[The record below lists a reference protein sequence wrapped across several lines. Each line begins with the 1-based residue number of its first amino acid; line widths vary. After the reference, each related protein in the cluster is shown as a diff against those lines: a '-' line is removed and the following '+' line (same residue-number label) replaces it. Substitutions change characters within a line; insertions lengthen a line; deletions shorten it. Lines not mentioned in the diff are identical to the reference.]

1 MKMADRDMALM
12 AHLMRRAGFGAARSE
27 LERRTAKGYEATVE
41 ELLDPAAHGV
51 PPLDTS
57 VLFRQTPGFR
67 IPGNPENA
75 SGYWMYRMI
84 HTPRPLEEKI
94 SLLWHQVFAT
104 ANSKVNNPPEVVRQI
119 EMFREYGMGGYR
131 RLLVELAK
139 NPAMIFWLDNQENHK
154 DAPNENWGRELLELF
169 SMGQGNYT
177 EEDVKECARAFTGWT
192 LAPTLPGVL
201 YNRFPWQFKYDAE
214 DHDDGEKVFLGQK
227 GRFNGEDV
235 IDIIMGHPATAQ
247 FVARHLYNFFVADEV
262 QVPSWQDEPPRDPE
276 AAAIIAEALVAS
288 DFDIRSTLRVIFN
301 SDFFKDEEVWF
312 AKVKSP
318 TELVV
323 SAMRLVQD
331 FQEYRPGIWTI
342 GMETSYQGQAILN
355 PPSVEGWHT
364 GQEWIDSGA
373 LLQRINFVADRVG
386 DVSLPGVRDIVK
398 RLSDKNVLSAGE
410 LVDGCLDLLGHVRL
424 TDDTRQELIEHV
436 SGWEE
441 ARRGETEEERVAFG
455 AKVADVLKLITAT
468 REYQLG

>member
-1 MKMADRDMALM
+1 MADKDMALM
-12 AHLMRRAGFGAARSE
+12 AHLMRRAGFGVPRDELEARAAR
-27 LERRTAKGYEATVE
+27 GYEATVE
-41 ELLDPAAHGV
+41 EFLDPDAHGV
-51 PPLDTS
+51 PALDTS
-57 VLFRQTPGFR
+57 ILFRHSPGFKV
-67 IPGNPENA
+67 PGNPDNA
-75 SGYWMYRMI
+75 MGYWMYRLI
-84 HTPRPLEEKI
+84 NTSRPLEEKV

-119 EMFREYGMGGYR
+119 EMFREYGMGSYR

-177 EEDVKECARAFTGWT
+177 EDDVKECARAFTGWT

-201 YNRFPWQFKYDAE
+201 FNRFPWEFKYDPE
-214 DHDDGEKVFLGQK
+214 DHDDGEKVFLGQR

-235 IDIIMGHPATAQ
+235 IDIILRHPATPR

-276 AAAIIAEALVAS
+276 AVAILADTLVGS
-288 DFDIRSTLRVIFN
+288 EFDIRSTLRVLFN
-301 SDFFKDEEVWF
+301 SDFFKDEKVWF

-318 TELVV
+318 TELIV
-323 SAMRLVQD
+323 STMRLVRD
-331 FQEYRPGIWTI
+331 FQVYRPGMAGI

-386 DVSLPGVRDIVK
+386 DVSLPGVRAIVDMLA
-398 RLSDKNVLSAGE
+398 LSGTLSSDE
-410 LVDGCLDLLGHVRL
+410 LVDGCLDLLGPIRL
-424 TDDTRQELIEHV
+424 ADDTRQELIEHA
-436 SGWEE
+436 SAAGPI
-441 ARRGETEEERVAFG
+441 RRGETEQEHAAFG
-455 AKVADVLKLITAT
+455 ARVSEVLKLITAT
-468 REYQLG
+468 REYQLE

>member
-1 MKMADRDMALM
+1 MADKDMVLM
-12 AHLMRRAGFGAARSE
+12 AHLMRRAGFGVPRDE
-27 LERRTAKGYEATVE
+27 LEPRAAKGYEATVE
-41 ELLDPAAHGV
+41 ELLDPDAHGV
-51 PPLDTS
+51 PALDTS
-57 VLFRQTPGFR
+57 VLFRHSPGFKV
-67 IPGNPENA
+67 PGNPDNA
-75 SGYWMYRMI
+75 MGYWMYRLI
-84 HTPRPLEEKI
+84 NTSRPLEEKV

-119 EMFREYGMGGYR
+119 EMFREYGMGSYR

-177 EEDVKECARAFTGWT
+177 EDDVKECARAFTGWT

-201 YNRFPWQFKYDAE
+201 FNRFPWEFKYDPE
-214 DHDDGEKVFLGQK
+214 DHDDGEKVFLGQR

-235 IDIIMGHPATAQ
+235 IDIILRHPATPR

-262 QVPSWQDEPPRDPE
+262 QVSSWQDEPPRDPE
-276 AAAIIAEALVAS
+276 AVAILADTLVGS
-288 DFDIRSTLRVIFN
+288 EFDIRSTLRVLFN
-301 SDFFKDEEVWF
+301 SDFFKDEKVWF

-318 TELVV
+318 TELIV
-323 SAMRLVQD
+323 STMRLVRD
-331 FQEYRPGIWTI
+331 FQVYRPGMAGI

-386 DVSLPGVRDIVK
+386 DVSLPGVRAIVDMLA
-398 RLSDKNVLSAGE
+398 LSGTLSPDE
-410 LVDGCLDLLGHVRL
+410 LVDGCLDLLGPIRL
-424 TDDTRQELIEHV
+424 ADDTRQELIDHA
-436 SGWEE
+436 SAAGPI
-441 ARRGETEEERVAFG
+441 RRGETEQEHAAFG
-455 AKVADVLKLITAT
+455 ARVSEVLKLITAT
-468 REYQLG
+468 REYQLE

>member
-1 MKMADRDMALM
+1 MADKDMALM
-12 AHLMRRAGFGAARSE
+12 AHLMRRAGFGVPREELEARAAR
-27 LERRTAKGYEATVE
+27 GYEVTVA
-41 ELLDPAAHGV
+41 ELLDLDAHGV

-57 VLFRQTPGFR
+57 VLFRHSPGFKV
-67 IPGNPENA
+67 PGNPDNA
-75 SGYWMYRMI
+75 MGYWMYRLI
-84 HTPRPLEEKI
+84 NTSRPLEEKL
-94 SLLWHQVFAT
+94 SLLWHQIFAT

-119 EMFREYGMGGYR
+119 EMFREYGMGSYR

-177 EEDVKECARAFTGWT
+177 EDDVKECARAFTGWT
-192 LAPTLPGVL
+192 LAPTIPGVL
-201 YNRFPWQFKYDAE
+201 FNRFPWEFKYDPE
-214 DHDDGEKVFLGQK
+214 DHDDGEKVFLGQR

-235 IDIIMGHPATAQ
+235 IDIILRHPATPR

-262 QVPSWQDEPPRDPE
+262 QVSSWEDELPRDPE
-276 AAAIIAEALVAS
+276 AVAILADTLVGS
-288 DFDIRSTLRVIFN
+288 EFDIRSTLRVLFN
-301 SDFFKDEEVWF
+301 SDFFKDERVWF

-318 TELVV
+318 TELIV
-323 SAMRLVQD
+323 STMRLVRD
-331 FQEYRPGIWTI
+331 FRVYRPGMAGI

-386 DVSLPGVRDIVK
+386 DVSLPGVRAIVDMLAVSGT
-398 RLSDKNVLSAGE
+398 LSPDE
-410 LVDGCLDLLGHVRL
+410 LVDGCLDLLGPIRL
-424 TDDTRQELIEHV
+424 ADDTRQELIDHALV
-436 SGWEE
+436 AGPI
-441 ARRGETEEERVAFG
+441 RRGETEQEHTAFG
-455 AKVADVLKLITAT
+455 ARVSEVLKLITAT
-468 REYQLG
+468 REYQLE